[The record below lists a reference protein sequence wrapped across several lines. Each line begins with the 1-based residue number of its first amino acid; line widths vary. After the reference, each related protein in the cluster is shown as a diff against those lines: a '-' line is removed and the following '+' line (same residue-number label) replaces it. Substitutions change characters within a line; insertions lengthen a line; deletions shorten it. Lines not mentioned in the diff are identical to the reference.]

1 MSVHTSQL
9 THSSPLHLLQ
19 AAGIEMKDRQ
29 RRSRGINYGKEV
41 PFEMRPAAGFYDV
54 GEEGQA
60 TKEMREEF
68 RPVTIEELEG
78 KKRRV
83 SGVSGVVW
91 GGGPHRV

>member
-1 MSVHTSQL
+1 MNVQSATVCPSLPIHPWL
-9 THSSPLHLLQ
+9 LLLLLQ

-29 RRSRGINYGKEV
+29 RRSRGIDYGKEV

-83 SGVSGVVW
+83 S
-91 GGGPHRV
+91 